1 MNRRLLQ
8 QAATG
13 LVLCA
18 FGYYFAHR
26 ESYEV
31 HTVLASAGGCQMATD
46 IYEPRSG
53 TPVGSVVLFHGL
65 AANKKVMAF
74 NAQEFANQDLRVF
87 VPDLPG
93 HGRTPGPYSPDRD
106 DACALAFV
114 RDLAARKAIIPERT
128 ILAGH
133 SLGAAIALR
142 AASHFPVAGVIALS
156 PAPMQTAPGFSSEM
170 IPFHDVPTLPP
181 HSLLLTGQWEP
192 GPIKALA
199 QQLVATA
206 ADSSSKYQM
215 IPATTHV
222 SILFSEKTFAQLR
235 AWTAQILGTNPEA
248 PFPKTMP
255 ALACMLGILGLS
267 ILVPPFLREMNV
279 SPESDPPAASLPGD
293 LATTRVYL
301 RGLWITL
308 VASFAVMLLLTTGY
322 VPFHFVRVFQGD
334 YLGVFL
340 FLSGIA
346 ALAAAHKL
354 LPSLSAFFNVRAL
367 SAAASAIALTFLFAA
382 WFELTFYEAW
392 LNSARWLRFP
402 VLFLLLFPAHLA
414 EEIFLGESRT
424 SPNSAR
430 ILKALALR
438 AGVVAALLVG
448 ILALHSGEILFALL
462 SVYFVV
468 FSLLQRLACDLVR
481 FRTQS
486 SAAAAIFGAILL
498 AAFALAIFP
507 IA

>member
-1 MNRRLLQ
+1 MNRRPLLQ
-8 QAATG
+8 AAAG
-13 LVLCA
+13 LFLCA
-18 FGYYFAHR
+18 LGYYLAHR
-26 ESYEV
+26 ESYDV
-31 HTVLASAGGCQMATD
+31 RTVLASAGGCQMATD

-65 AANKKVMAF
+65 AANKKVMSF

-106 DACALAFV
+106 DSCALTFV
-114 RDLAARKAIIPERT
+114 RDLSARQAIISERT

-133 SLGAAIALR
+133 SLGAAIAIR

-156 PAPMQTAPGFSSEM
+156 PAPMQTTPGFSAEM
-170 IPFHDVPTLPP
+170 IPFRDVPALPA

-192 GPIKALA
+192 GAIKPLA

-206 ADSSSKYQM
+206 DDSSSKYQV

-222 SILFSEKTFAQLR
+222 SVMFSEKTFAQTR
-235 AWTAQILGTNPEA
+235 SWTSQILGTNPEA

-255 ALACMLGILGLS
+255 ALACMLGILGLA

-279 SPESDPPAASLPGD
+279 SPGSDPPAAAAPAHPA
-293 LATTRVYL
+293 ATRFYL

-308 VASFAVMLLLTTGY
+308 VASFAVMLVLTTGY

-334 YLGVFL
+334 YLGMFL
-340 FLSGIA
+340 FLSGIT
-346 ALAAAHKL
+346 ALAAAYKL
-354 LPSLSAFFNVRAL
+354 LPPSSAFCNVPAL
-367 SAAASAIALTFLFAA
+367 SATASAIALTFLFAA

-392 LNSARWLRFP
+392 LSPARWLRFP
-402 VLFLLLFPAHLA
+402 VLFLLLLPAHLA
-414 EEIFLGESRT
+414 EEIFLGDSRT
-424 SPNSAR
+424 SPNAAR
-430 ILKALALR
+430 LLKAFALR
-438 AGVVAALLVG
+438 AVVVAALLVG
-448 ILALHSGEILFALL
+448 ILVLRSGEILFALL
-462 SVYFVV
+462 SAYFVV

-507 IA
+507 VA

>member
-1 MNRRLLQ
+1 MNRRLFL
-8 QAATG
+8 QAALG
-13 LVLCA
+13 LLLCA
-18 FGYYFAHR
+18 LGYYLAHR
-26 ESYEV
+26 EPYEV

-106 DACALAFV
+106 DSCALAFV
-114 RDLAARKAIIPERT
+114 RDLAARKAIIPEST

-133 SLGAAIALR
+133 SLGGAIAIR
-142 AASHFPVAGVIALS
+142 TASRFSVAGVIALS
-156 PAPMQTAPGFSSEM
+156 PAPMQTATGFSAEM
-170 IPFHDVPTLPP
+170 IPFHDVPPLPP

-192 GPIKALA
+192 GPIQLLA
-199 QQLVATA
+199 QQLASTSP
-206 ADSSSKYQM
+206 DSTSKYQM
-215 IPATTHV
+215 IPGATHV
-222 SILFSEKTFAQLR
+222 SILFSPRTFAQLR
-235 AWTAQILGTNPEA
+235 AWTSQHLGTNPLA
-248 PFPKTMP
+248 PFPENMP
-255 ALACMLGILGLS
+255 ALACMIGIVGLA
-267 ILVPPFLREMNV
+267 ILVPPFLREVNV
-279 SPESDPPAASLPGD
+279 SPKSDPPVAALPAR
-293 LATTRVYL
+293 LAFNSFYL
-301 RGLWITL
+301 RGLWIVL
-308 VASFAVMLLLTTGY
+308 LAGFAVTLLLTTGF

-340 FLSGIA
+340 FLTGSA
-346 ALAAAHKL
+346 ALAMGYKL
-354 LPSLSAFFNVRAL
+354 LPPWPTFLNTTAF
-367 SAAASAIALTFLFAA
+367 SAAASALVLTFLFAA

-392 LNSARWLRFP
+392 LNPARWLRFP
-402 VLFLLLFPAHLA
+402 VLFLLFLPAHLT
-414 EEIFLGESRT
+414 EEIFLGESHT
-424 SPNSAR
+424 SPNPAR
-430 ILKALALR
+430 ILKAFALR
-438 AGVVAALLVG
+438 AVVVAALMVG
-448 ILALHSGEILFALL
+448 ILVLHSGEVLFALL
-462 SVYFVV
+462 SAYFVV